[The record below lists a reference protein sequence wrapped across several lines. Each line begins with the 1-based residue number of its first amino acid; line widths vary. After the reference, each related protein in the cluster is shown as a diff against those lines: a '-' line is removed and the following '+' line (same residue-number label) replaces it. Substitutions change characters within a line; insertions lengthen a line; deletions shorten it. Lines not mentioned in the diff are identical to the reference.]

1 MFSQAL
7 RWARISVAA
16 TLSATLILG
25 AMGAE
30 ASRTVT
36 VGPTTTLDGLA
47 RQYGVSKKAIA
58 DANRIDVEAVL
69 VDGRKLV
76 IPDPPK
82 PIVVPASMAAS
93 GTIIGN
99 RISLRIGPSTDAQR
113 LTLLDDGARVTVT
126 ARKGEWLQVK
136 TATLAHAWVKS
147 DFVQVASG
155 QTAAANAPR
164 VSSVAGSS
172 AATAAKPRP
181 VATST
186 GALRCIKG
194 DRVALRKTPGTNGER
209 LALMDDATPVK
220 VVGKSGEWVKVR
232 VVDGPLGWVRGDFVA
247 ERSRTG
253 LTPSKVLAARE
264 ADTPRRVA
272 SGSSRRRTASSQT
285 STRSAS
291 SSSRTSGR
299 ASSRRFTRHSRPEPE
314 APKAGSDVVRTAYA
328 YRGTRYRYGGSARG
342 GFDCSGFTRYVYAQR
357 GVELPHSSR
366 AQYSTGKVVSKSSM
380 KPGDLVFFSTT
391 RRGISHVGIYVG
403 DGKFVHASSA
413 RGRVRVDSL
422 NSGYYSERFR
432 GARRV
437 K

>member
-1 MFSQAL
+1 M
-7 RWARISVAA
+7 V
-16 TLSATLILG
+16 G
-25 AMGAE
+25 AVGAE

-36 VGPTTTLDGLA
+36 VGPSTTLDGLA

-58 DANRIDVEAVL
+58 AANGIDVEAVL

-82 PIVVPASMAAS
+82 PTVVPATMSAP
-93 GTIIGN
+93 GKIIGN
-99 RISLRIGPSTDAQR
+99 RVSIRISPSTEAQR
-113 LTLLDDGARVTVT
+113 LALLDDGARLTVT
-126 ARKGEWLQVK
+126 ARQGEWLQVK
-136 TATLAHAWVKS
+136 TGAHSNAWVKA
-147 DFVQVASG
+147 DFVQLAGVQIG
-155 QTAAANAPR
+155 VAAARASQGAAAPQPTATKSKPT
-164 VSSVAGSS
+164 VTVA
-172 AATAAKPRP
+172 
-181 VATST
+181 

-194 DRVALRKTPGTNGER
+194 DRVALRKTPTTSAER
-209 LALMDDATPVK
+209 LLLMDDATPVK
-220 VVGKSGEWVKVR
+220 VVSKSGEWVKVR
-232 VVDGPLGWVRGDFVA
+232 VVDGPLGWVRADFVA

-253 LTPSKVLAARE
+253 LTPSKALAARE